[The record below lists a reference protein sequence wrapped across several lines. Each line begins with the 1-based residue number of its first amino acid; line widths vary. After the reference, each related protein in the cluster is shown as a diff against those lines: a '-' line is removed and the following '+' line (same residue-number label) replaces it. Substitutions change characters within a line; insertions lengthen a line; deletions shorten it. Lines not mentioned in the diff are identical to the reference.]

1 MPGAHSARLT
11 GIKGPCLGDG
21 LGVFRAG
28 HPGAFIP
35 RTGSM
40 SAGLNRIFTRTAKT
54 ALGIRAAIH
63 CRSTFAGFI
72 TAIWASL
79 HPVQHADAAMKS
91 GVPWQCGEVGRPG
104 GREPSNPSREDSCRH
119 RADVPNPM
127 AVDTLRGDLAEIR
140 LLLDDA
146 APRSEI
152 EALQREINELAERA
166 DESRGNGNAAAAVA
180 SIERR
185 LTEVRDALCVL
196 RPAESLL
203 GMARV
208 VQQASRKIEIT
219 AGAWDPAI
227 LEQLAS
233 AVAAMR
239 GIAAQAA
246 SPEALAKLSE
256 EVRALGAKLDDAQR
270 RADGRILSMLEGRVA
285 MLVDQLQ
292 ARERSG
298 PNVPVE
304 LKALIERLIDRIERI
319 ELASERSAAPACLE
333 SLVARLVEKLDACD
347 VRLDQLAT
355 IERAVAELLT
365 LVERWHAPARAGE
378 AAPSPA
384 VEALARHVA
393 DLRQAEEQIEDSLE
407 VAHGTLAH
415 VVDRLVMIEGDLRGQ
430 PSRLPDTPPPAGTV
444 VPSMAMPTAPLAS
457 LVLAECATRPEQPT
471 IDPDPA
477 DANVPPDRQPET
489 GSRAAVDPNPDLS
502 PDRSFTPE
510 PALARARPPIIE
522 DSGGT
527 STFIAAA
534 RRAAQKESRS
544 GPTQS
549 GLAAID
555 AASDDQPA
563 RRIGKTGALIGGMII
578 ITALGAL
585 QGMGFLLPFFDET
598 DVSAP
603 HRSAF
608 STNDIL
614 PAPVLGTAAGPVP
627 AGEHARGFAVLL
639 PARRQLDL
647 FRYVD
652 GAIIATPSP
661 GPVMPGWTLEQLLEA
676 QMSPERWDNATSGLA
691 PAVTAPARRK
701 LPVAGPTL
709 DLGPSRRTQ

>member
-1 MPGAHSARLT
+1 
-11 GIKGPCLGDG
+11 
-21 LGVFRAG
+21 
-28 HPGAFIP
+28 
-35 RTGSM
+35 
-40 SAGLNRIFTRTAKT
+40 
-54 ALGIRAAIH
+54 
-63 CRSTFAGFI
+63 
-72 TAIWASL
+72 
-79 HPVQHADAAMKS
+79 MKS
-91 GVPWQCGEVGRPG
+91 GVPWQCAEVGRPG
-104 GREPSNPSREDSCRH
+104 RREPSNPSREDSCRH
-119 RADVPNPM
+119 RAAVPDPA

-152 EALQREINELAERA
+152 EALQREIDELAERA
-166 DESRGNGNAAAAVA
+166 DESRHNGNAAAAVA

-185 LTEVRDALCVL
+185 LTEIRDALCVL
-196 RPAESLL
+196 RPADSLL

-208 VQQASRKIEIT
+208 VQQASRKIEII
-219 AGAWDPAI
+219 AGAWDPAV

-246 SPEALAKLSE
+246 SPGALAKLWE

-319 ELASERSAAPACLE
+319 ELASERSAAPPCLE
-333 SLVARLVEKLDACD
+333 SLIARLVEKLDACD

-355 IERAVAELLT
+355 IERALGELLT
-365 LVERWHAPARAGE
+365 HVERWHAPALARE

-415 VVDRLVMIEGDLRGQ
+415 VVDRLVMIEGDLRGK
-430 PSRLPDTPPPAGTV
+430 PSQLPDTPPPAGTV
-444 VPSMAMPTAPLAS
+444 VPSIAMSTAPLAS
-457 LVLAECATRPEQPT
+457 LVPAERVTRPEQPAT
-471 IDPDPA
+471 DLYPA
-477 DANVPPDRQPET
+477 DANVQPDRQPET
-489 GSRAAVDPNPDLS
+489 GSGAAGDPNPDPS
-502 PDRSFTPE
+502 PDRSLAPE
-510 PALARARPPIIE
+510 PAFTRARPPIVE

-544 GPTQS
+544 GPTQ
-549 GLAAID
+549 GGPAPID
-555 AASDDQPA
+555 IASDDQPA
-563 RRIGKTGALIGGMII
+563 RRIGRTGALIGGMII

-585 QGMGFLLPFFDET
+585 QGMGFLLPSSDEA

-603 HRSAF
+603 HRSAAT
-608 STNDIL
+608 STNDILL
-614 PAPVLGTAAGPVP
+614 PAPVLGAAVGPVP
-627 AGEHARGFAVLL
+627 AGEHPRGFAVLS

-691 PAVTAPARRK
+691 PAVIAPARRK

-709 DLGPSRRTQ
+709 DLGPARRTQ

>member
-1 MPGAHSARLT
+1 
-11 GIKGPCLGDG
+11 
-21 LGVFRAG
+21 
-28 HPGAFIP
+28 
-35 RTGSM
+35 
-40 SAGLNRIFTRTAKT
+40 
-54 ALGIRAAIH
+54 
-63 CRSTFAGFI
+63 
-72 TAIWASL
+72 
-79 HPVQHADAAMKS
+79 MKS

-430 PSRLPDTPPPAGTV
+430 PSRLADTPPPAGTV
-444 VPSMAMPTAPLAS
+444 VPSMAMPTAPPAS
-457 LVLAECATRPEQPT
+457 LVPAECATWPEQPT
-471 IDPDPA
+471 IDHDPA
-477 DANVPPDRQPET
+477 DANVRPDRQPET
-489 GSRAAVDPNPDLS
+489 GSGAAVDPNPDPS

-701 LPVAGPTL
+701 LPVAAPTL
-709 DLGPSRRTQ
+709 DLGPSRRAQ

>member
-1 MPGAHSARLT
+1 
-11 GIKGPCLGDG
+11 
-21 LGVFRAG
+21 
-28 HPGAFIP
+28 
-35 RTGSM
+35 
-40 SAGLNRIFTRTAKT
+40 
-54 ALGIRAAIH
+54 
-63 CRSTFAGFI
+63 
-72 TAIWASL
+72 
-79 HPVQHADAAMKS
+79 MKS
-91 GVPWQCGEVGRPG
+91 GVPWQCAGVGRPG
-104 GREPSNPSREDSCRH
+104 GREPSNPSREDNCRH
-119 RADVPNPM
+119 RADVPNPA

-146 APRSEI
+146 APRSDI
-152 EALQREINELAERA
+152 EALQGEINELAERA
-166 DESRGNGNAAAAVA
+166 DESRGTGNAAAAVA

-185 LTEVRDALCVL
+185 LTEIRDALCVL

-208 VQQASRKIEIT
+208 VQQASRKIEII
-219 AGAWDPAI
+219 AGAWDPAV
-227 LEQLAS
+227 LEQLGS

-239 GIAAQAA
+239 SIAAQAA

-292 ARERSG
+292 ARERNG

-355 IERAVAELLT
+355 IERALAELLT
-365 LVERWHAPARAGE
+365 HVERWHAPALARE

-415 VVDRLVMIEGDLRGQ
+415 VVDRLVMIEADLRGK
-430 PSRLPDTPPPAGTV
+430 PSQLPDTPPPAGTV

-457 LVLAECATRPEQPT
+457 LVPAERATRPEQPT
-471 IDPDPA
+471 IDHDPA
-477 DANVPPDRQPET
+477 DTNVQPDRQPET
-489 GSRAAVDPNPDLS
+489 GSGAVGDPNPDPS

-510 PALARARPPIIE
+510 PALTRARPPIVE

-549 GLAAID
+549 VPAPIDVRFRRSTRKADRQDRSLDRRHDHNHGALRPAGDGVPAAFFRRGGRER
-555 AASDDQPA
+555 AASKRRHVDQRYPPSTCAGRGRGSGA
-563 RRIGKTGALIGGMII
+563 RR
-578 ITALGAL
+578 
-585 QGMGFLLPFFDET
+585 
-598 DVSAP
+598 
-603 HRSAF
+603 
-608 STNDIL
+608 
-614 PAPVLGTAAGPVP
+614 
-627 AGEHARGFAVLL
+627 
-639 PARRQLDL
+639 
-647 FRYVD
+647 
-652 GAIIATPSP
+652 
-661 GPVMPGWTLEQLLEA
+661 
-676 QMSPERWDNATSGLA
+676 
-691 PAVTAPARRK
+691 
-701 LPVAGPTL
+701 
-709 DLGPSRRTQ
+709 

>member
-1 MPGAHSARLT
+1 
-11 GIKGPCLGDG
+11 
-21 LGVFRAG
+21 
-28 HPGAFIP
+28 
-35 RTGSM
+35 
-40 SAGLNRIFTRTAKT
+40 
-54 ALGIRAAIH
+54 
-63 CRSTFAGFI
+63 
-72 TAIWASL
+72 
-79 HPVQHADAAMKS
+79 
-91 GVPWQCGEVGRPG
+91 
-104 GREPSNPSREDSCRH
+104 
-119 RADVPNPM
+119 M

-146 APRSEI
+146 APRSAI

-166 DESRGNGNAAAAVA
+166 DESRGNGDAVAAVA

-185 LTEVRDALCVL
+185 FTEVRDALCVL

-239 GIAAQAA
+239 SIAAQAA
-246 SPEALAKLSE
+246 SPAALAKLSG

-355 IERAVAELLT
+355 IERALAELLT
-365 LVERWHAPARAGE
+365 HVERWHAPALAPE

-430 PSRLPDTPPPAGTV
+430 PSRLADTPPPAGTV
-444 VPSMAMPTAPLAS
+444 VPSMAMPTAPPAS

-489 GSRAAVDPNPDLS
+489 GSRAAVDPNPDPS

-549 GLAAID
+549 GHAAID

-585 QGMGFLLPFFDET
+585 QGMGLLLPFSDET

>member
-1 MPGAHSARLT
+1 
-11 GIKGPCLGDG
+11 
-21 LGVFRAG
+21 
-28 HPGAFIP
+28 
-35 RTGSM
+35 
-40 SAGLNRIFTRTAKT
+40 
-54 ALGIRAAIH
+54 
-63 CRSTFAGFI
+63 
-72 TAIWASL
+72 
-79 HPVQHADAAMKS
+79 MKS
-91 GVPWQCGEVGRPG
+91 GVPWQCAGVGRPG
-104 GREPSNPSREDSCRH
+104 GREPSNPSREDNCRH
-119 RADVPNPM
+119 RADVPNPA

-146 APRSEI
+146 APRSDI
-152 EALQREINELAERA
+152 EALQGEINELAERA
-166 DESRGNGNAAAAVA
+166 DESRGTDNAAAAVA

-185 LTEVRDALCVL
+185 LTEIRDALCVL

-208 VQQASRKIEIT
+208 VQQASRKIEII
-219 AGAWDPAI
+219 AGAWDPAV
-227 LEQLAS
+227 LEQLGS

-239 GIAAQAA
+239 SIAAQAA

-292 ARERSG
+292 ARERNG

-333 SLVARLVEKLDACD
+333 SLVARLVEKLDTCD

-355 IERAVAELLT
+355 IERALAELLT
-365 LVERWHAPARAGE
+365 HVERWHAPALARE

-407 VAHGTLAH
+407 VAHGTLVH
-415 VVDRLVMIEGDLRGQ
+415 VVDRLVMIEADLRGK
-430 PSRLPDTPPPAGTV
+430 PSRLADTPPPAGTV
-444 VPSMAMPTAPLAS
+444 VPSMAMPTAPPAS
-457 LVLAECATRPEQPT
+457 LVPAERATRPEQPT
-471 IDPDPA
+471 IDHDPA
-477 DANVPPDRQPET
+477 DTNVQPDRQPET
-489 GSRAAVDPNPDLS
+489 GSGAVGDPNPDPS
-502 PDRSFTPE
+502 PDRSITPE
-510 PALARARPPIIE
+510 PALTRARPPSVE

-534 RRAAQKESRS
+534 RRAAQRESRS
-544 GPTQS
+544 GLTQS
-549 GLAAID
+549 GPAID
-555 AASDDQPA
+555 AASEDQPA
-563 RRIGKTGALIGGMII
+563 RRIGSTGALIGGLIVI
-578 ITALGAL
+578 SALGAL
-585 QGMGFLLPFFDET
+585 PGIGFLLPSSDEA

-603 HRSAF
+603 HRSAVT

-614 PAPVLGTAAGPVP
+614 AAPVLGAAAGPVP
-627 AGEHARGFAVLL
+627 AGEHARSFAVLL

-676 QMSPERWDNATSGLA
+676 QMSPERWDNATSGIA

>member
-1 MPGAHSARLT
+1 
-11 GIKGPCLGDG
+11 
-21 LGVFRAG
+21 
-28 HPGAFIP
+28 
-35 RTGSM
+35 
-40 SAGLNRIFTRTAKT
+40 
-54 ALGIRAAIH
+54 
-63 CRSTFAGFI
+63 
-72 TAIWASL
+72 
-79 HPVQHADAAMKS
+79 MKS

-119 RADVPNPM
+119 RADVPNPV

-152 EALQREINELAERA
+152 DALQREINELAERA

-185 LTEVRDALCVL
+185 LTEVHDALCVL

-208 VQQASRKIEIT
+208 VQQASRKIEIV
-219 AGAWDPAI
+219 AGAWDPAV
-227 LEQLAS
+227 LEQLGS

-239 GIAAQAA
+239 SIAAQAA

-430 PSRLPDTPPPAGTV
+430 PSRLADTPPPAGTV
-444 VPSMAMPTAPLAS
+444 VPSMAMPTAPPAS
-457 LVLAECATRPEQPT
+457 LVPAECATWPEQPT
-471 IDPDPA
+471 IDHDPA
-477 DANVPPDRQPET
+477 DANVRPDRQPET

>member
-1 MPGAHSARLT
+1 
-11 GIKGPCLGDG
+11 
-21 LGVFRAG
+21 
-28 HPGAFIP
+28 
-35 RTGSM
+35 M

-54 ALGIRAAIH
+54 APGIRAAIH

-549 GLAAID
+549 GHAAID

-701 LPVAGPTL
+701 LPVAAPTL
-709 DLGPSRRTQ
+709 DLGPSRRAQ

>member
-1 MPGAHSARLT
+1 
-11 GIKGPCLGDG
+11 
-21 LGVFRAG
+21 
-28 HPGAFIP
+28 
-35 RTGSM
+35 
-40 SAGLNRIFTRTAKT
+40 
-54 ALGIRAAIH
+54 
-63 CRSTFAGFI
+63 
-72 TAIWASL
+72 
-79 HPVQHADAAMKS
+79 MKS

>member
-1 MPGAHSARLT
+1 
-11 GIKGPCLGDG
+11 
-21 LGVFRAG
+21 
-28 HPGAFIP
+28 
-35 RTGSM
+35 
-40 SAGLNRIFTRTAKT
+40 
-54 ALGIRAAIH
+54 
-63 CRSTFAGFI
+63 
-72 TAIWASL
+72 
-79 HPVQHADAAMKS
+79 MKS
-91 GVPWQCGEVGRPG
+91 GVPWQCAEVGRPG

-119 RADVPNPM
+119 HADVPNPA

-185 LTEVRDALCVL
+185 LTEIRGALCVL
-196 RPAESLL
+196 RPAESFL

-208 VQQASRKIEIT
+208 VQQASRKIGII
-219 AGAWDPAI
+219 AGAWDPAV
-227 LEQLAS
+227 LERLGR

-239 GIAAQAA
+239 SIAAQAA

-298 PNVPVE
+298 PDVPVE
-304 LKALIERLIDRIERI
+304 LKAQIERLIDRIERI

-333 SLVARLVEKLDACD
+333 SLIARLVEKLDACD

-355 IERAVAELLT
+355 IERALAELLT
-365 LVERWHAPARAGE
+365 HVERWHAPALARE

-415 VVDRLVMIEGDLRGQ
+415 VVDRLVMIEADLRGK
-430 PSRLPDTPPPAGTV
+430 PSRLADTVPPAGTV
-444 VPSMAMPTAPLAS
+444 VPSLAMPTAPQAS
-457 LVLAECATRPEQPT
+457 LVLAERATRPEQPT
-471 IDPDPA
+471 IDHDPA
-477 DANVPPDRQPET
+477 DTNVQPDRQPET
-489 GSRAAVDPNPDLS
+489 GSGAAGDPNPDPS
-502 PDRSFTPE
+502 PDRSLTPE
-510 PALARARPPIIE
+510 PALTRARPPIVE

-549 GLAAID
+549 GPAAID
-555 AASDDQPA
+555 VASDDQPA
-563 RRIGKTGALIGGMII
+563 RRIGRTGALIGGMII

-585 QGMGFLLPFFDET
+585 QGMGFLLPFSDEAE
-598 DVSAP
+598 VSAP

-608 STNDIL
+608 TSTNDIL
-614 PAPVLGTAAGPVP
+614 PAPVLGAAAGPVP

>member
-1 MPGAHSARLT
+1 
-11 GIKGPCLGDG
+11 
-21 LGVFRAG
+21 
-28 HPGAFIP
+28 
-35 RTGSM
+35 
-40 SAGLNRIFTRTAKT
+40 
-54 ALGIRAAIH
+54 
-63 CRSTFAGFI
+63 
-72 TAIWASL
+72 
-79 HPVQHADAAMKS
+79 MKS
-91 GVPWQCGEVGRPG
+91 GVPWQCAEVGRPG

-119 RADVPNPM
+119 RAAVPNTA
-127 AVDTLRGDLAEIR
+127 AVEKVRGDLAEVR

-166 DESRGNGNAAAAVA
+166 DESRRNGNAAAAVA

-185 LTEVRDALCVL
+185 LTEIRDASCVL
-196 RPAESLL
+196 RPAENLL

-208 VQQASRKIEIT
+208 VQQASRKIEII
-219 AGAWDPAI
+219 AGAWDPAV

-239 GIAAQAA
+239 RIAAQAA
-246 SPEALAKLSE
+246 TPEALAKLSE
-256 EVRALGAKLDDAQR
+256 EVRAVGAKLDDAQR
-270 RADGRILSMLEGRVA
+270 RADGRILSVLEGRIV

-298 PNVPVE
+298 PDVPVE

-319 ELASERSAAPACLE
+319 ELASERPAAPACLE
-333 SLVARLVEKLDACD
+333 SLIARLVEKLDACD

-355 IERAVAELLT
+355 IERALAELLT
-365 LVERWHAPARAGE
+365 HVERWHAPALARE

-384 VEALARHVA
+384 IEALARHVA

-415 VVDRLVMIEGDLRGQ
+415 VVDRLVMIETDLRGA
-430 PSRLPDTPPPAGTV
+430 PSQLPDTPPPAGTV
-444 VPSMAMPTAPLAS
+444 VPSMTMPTALSAS
-457 LVLAECATRPEQPT
+457 LVPAEPATRPEQPR
-471 IDPDPA
+471 IDHDPA
-477 DANVPPDRQPET
+477 GTNVQPDRQPET
-489 GSRAAVDPNPDLS
+489 SSGAAGEPDPS
-502 PDRSFTPE
+502 PERSLTPE
-510 PALARARPPIIE
+510 PVFTRARPPIVE

-549 GLAAID
+549 GAAPID
-555 AASDDQPA
+555 VASDDQPA
-563 RRIGKTGALIGGMII
+563 RRIGTTGTLIGGMII

-585 QGMGFLLPFFDET
+585 QGMGFLLPSSDQA
-598 DVSAP
+598 DLSAP
-603 HRSAF
+603 HRSAAT

-614 PAPVLGTAAGPVP
+614 PAPVLGAAMGPVP
-627 AGEHARGFAVLL
+627 AGEYPRGFAVLS

-661 GPVMPGWTLEQLLEA
+661 GPVKPGWTLEQLLEA

-691 PAVTAPARRK
+691 PGVTAPARRRF
-701 LPVAGPTL
+701 PVAGPTL